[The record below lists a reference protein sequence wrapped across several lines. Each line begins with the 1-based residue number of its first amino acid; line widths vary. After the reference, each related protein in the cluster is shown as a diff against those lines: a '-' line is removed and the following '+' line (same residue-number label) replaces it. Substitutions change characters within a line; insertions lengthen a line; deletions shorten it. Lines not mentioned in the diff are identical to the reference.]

1 MGKPIDFENPGDVTK
16 IGLLDVYKQLSLLR
30 DDPEA
35 FERAAN
41 SLKKASIAQFG
52 AGGYESSL
60 EALQKEIDAVAKSA
74 PNAMEGAA
82 NVFAMMTQS
91 FTSVVDGLI
100 DEIDI
105 NQAIK
110 ESATATKQ

>member
-16 IGLLDVYKQLSLLR
+16 IGLFDVYQQLSLLR

-35 FERAAN
+35 FERAAD
-41 SLKKASIAQFG
+41 SIKKAGIAQFG
-52 AGGYESSL
+52 AGGYQGSL
-60 EALQKEIDAVAKSA
+60 EALQKKIDTVVKSA
-74 PNAMEGAA
+74 PNAMQGAA
-82 NVFAMMTQS
+82 SVFAMMTQS
-91 FTSVVDGLI
+91 FTLVVDGLI

-105 NQAIK
+105 DKAMK